1 MDIGCGG
8 GDVLRTI
15 ARWASKKKIS
25 VNLIGVDMNPL
36 MTDFAAQHSK
46 QFSNIS
52 YRTLNVWD
60 DALLAE
66 KADITMNSL
75 FCHHFD
81 DAELVRLMERMH
93 ALAGKAVIINDLHRH
108 WFAYHSIKWI
118 TAVFSDNSLVKYDAP
133 LSVARSLRRA
143 EWESVLSRAGISNY
157 SINWKWAW
165 RWQIIIDKK

>member
-15 ARWASKKKIS
+15 AQWAEKKSIPVK
-25 VNLIGVDMNPL
+25 LIGVDMNPL
-36 MTDFAAQHSK
+36 MTRFAEERSK
-46 QFSNIS
+46 RFSNIS

-60 DALLAE
+60 DRLLDE

-81 DAELVRLMERMH
+81 DPGLVQLMCRMC
-93 ALAGKAVIINDLHRH
+93 ALANKAVIINDLHRH

-118 TAVFSDNSLVKYDAP
+118 TAAFSKTYLVKYDAP

-143 EWESVLSRAGISNY
+143 EWESVLLKAGIEKYAIS
-157 SINWKWAW
+157 WKWAW
-165 RWQIIIDKK
+165 RWQIIIPKV